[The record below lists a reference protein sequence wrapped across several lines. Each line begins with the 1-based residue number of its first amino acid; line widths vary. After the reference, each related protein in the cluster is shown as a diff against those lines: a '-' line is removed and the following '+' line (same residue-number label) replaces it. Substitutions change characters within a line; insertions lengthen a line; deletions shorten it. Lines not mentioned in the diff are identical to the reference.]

1 MQLKIH
7 LQGEHN
13 IDPSYIDKDA
23 LYVLKKLRDAGYTA
37 YLVGG
42 SVRDLLVKRVPKDYD
57 ISTSAKPEEIKQ
69 LFNRSCILIGK
80 RFRLAHIRF
89 GHKILE
95 VATFR
100 SGENDDDLIVHDNQ
114 WGTAAQDVLRRDFTI
129 NGLYYDAEN
138 DSVIDYVD
146 GLKDIKDGIL
156 KTIGEPK
163 VRFRQDPVRMIRLLK
178 FQARF
183 GFKVADD
190 VDLALLSCKEE
201 ITKSSPARI
210 LEEILRML
218 ESGSSSLFFDL
229 MTKSGILE
237 HLFPCLTHFLEGKQ
251 GNLVFQYLASADQLN
266 LNGRYPLDRS
276 VLTSCLLYPILEHEV
291 KAKFLDKN
299 EMPHLG
305 DIMTL
310 SNSLISGFVTSSFS
324 HFPRRISSTMSF
336 ILAMQY
342 KLTPISGKRHPRPKL
357 VRNKEFNL
365 ALNFLKIRSLVHE
378 ELMETY
384 SFWKEIIRQSEHHHD
399 KKAHPAPAHKSTE

>member
-1 MQLKIH
+1 VQPKIH
-7 LQGEHN
+7 SPNEHT
-13 IDPSYIDKDA
+13 IDTDFIDRDA
-23 LYVLKKLRDAGYTA
+23 LFVLKKLREAGFIA

-69 LFNRSCILIGK
+69 LFSRNCILIGR

-114 WGTAAQDVLRRDFTI
+114 WGTPAEDVLRRDFTI
-129 NGLYYDAEN
+129 NGLFYDAETN
-138 DSVIDYVD
+138 SVIDYVD
-146 GLKDIKDGIL
+146 GLKDIKAGIL

-163 VRFRQDPVRMIRLLK
+163 TRFRQDPVRMIRLLK

-183 GFKVADD
+183 GFKVASD
-190 VDLALLSCKEE
+190 VDQALQSCQDE
-201 ITKSSPARI
+201 IIKSSPARI

-218 ESGSSSLFFDL
+218 ESGYSSHFFDL

-237 HLFPCLTHFLEGKQ
+237 HLFPCLTHFLEGDNGKE
-251 GNLVFQYLASADQLN
+251 VFEYLASADNLN
-266 LNGRYPLDRS
+266 KNGRYPLDRS
-276 VLTSCLLYPILEHEV
+276 VLTSCLLYPILEHEIR
-291 KAKFLDKN
+291 KQFLDN
-299 EMPHLG
+299 NVMPHLG
-305 DIMTL
+305 DIMML
-310 SNSLISGFVTSSFS
+310 SNFLINGFVTSSFS
-324 HFPRRISSTMSF
+324 HFPRRLSSTMSF

-342 KLTPISGKRHPRPKL
+342 KLTPLSGKRHPRPKL

-365 ALNFLKIRSLVHE
+365 ALNFLKIRSFVNE
-378 ELMETY
+378 ELLDSY
-384 SFWKEIIRQSEHHHD
+384 SFWKDLVRHGDHHHD
-399 KKAHPAPAHKSTE
+399 KKKT

>member
-1 MQLKIH
+1 MQPKIH
-7 LQGEHN
+7 SPNEHT
-13 IDPSYIDKDA
+13 IDTDFIDRDA
-23 LYVLKKLRDAGYTA
+23 LFVLKKLREAGFIA

-69 LFNRSCILIGK
+69 LFSRNCILIGR

-114 WGTAAQDVLRRDFTI
+114 WGTPAEDVLRRDFTI
-129 NGLYYDAEN
+129 NGLFYDAETN
-138 DSVIDYVD
+138 SVIDYVD
-146 GLKDIKDGIL
+146 GLKDIKAGIL

-163 VRFRQDPVRMIRLLK
+163 TRFRQDPVRMIRLLK

-183 GFKVADD
+183 GFKVASD
-190 VDLALLSCKEE
+190 VDQALQSCQDE
-201 ITKSSPARI
+201 IIKSSPARI

-218 ESGSSSLFFDL
+218 ESGYSSHFFDL

-237 HLFPCLTHFLEGKQ
+237 HLFPCLTHFLEGDNGKE
-251 GNLVFQYLASADQLN
+251 VFEYLASADNLN
-266 LNGRYPLDRS
+266 KNGRYPLDRS
-276 VLTSCLLYPILEHEV
+276 VLTSCLLYPILEHEIR
-291 KAKFLDKN
+291 KQFLDKN
-299 EMPHLG
+299 VMPHLG
-305 DIMTL
+305 DIMML
-310 SNSLISGFVTSSFS
+310 SNSLINGFVTSSFS
-324 HFPRRISSTMSF
+324 HFPRRLSSTMSF

-342 KLTPISGKRHPRPKL
+342 KLTPLSGKRHPRPKL

-365 ALNFLKIRSLVHE
+365 ALNFLKIRSFVNE
-378 ELMETY
+378 ELLDSY
-384 SFWKEIIRQSEHHHD
+384 SFWKDLVRHGDHHHD
-399 KKAHPAPAHKSTE
+399 KKKT

>member
-1 MQLKIH
+1 VQPKIH
-7 LQGEHN
+7 SSGEHT
-13 IDPSYIDKDA
+13 IDPDSIDRDA
-23 LYVLKKLRDAGYTA
+23 LFVLKKLRDAGFTA

-42 SVRDLLVKRVPKDYD
+42 SVRDLLVKRLPKDYD

-69 LFNRSCILIGK
+69 LFNRNCILIGR

-114 WGTAAQDVLRRDFTI
+114 WGSPSEDVLRRDFTI
-129 NGLYYDAEN
+129 NGLFYDAETN
-138 DSVIDYVD
+138 SVIDYVD
-146 GLKDIKDGIL
+146 GLKDIKQGIL

-163 VRFRQDPVRMIRLLK
+163 TRFRQDPVRMIRLLK

-183 GFKVADD
+183 GFSVADD
-190 VDLALLSCKEE
+190 VNKALISCKDE
-201 ITKSSPARI
+201 ILKSSPARI

-218 ESGSSSLFFDL
+218 ESGSSSMFFDL

-237 HLFPCLTHFLEGKQ
+237 HLFPCLTHFMEGKH
-251 GNLVFQYLASADQLN
+251 GNEIFQYLAMADQLN

-276 VLTSCLLYPILEHEV
+276 VLTSCLLYPILEHEMRTQ
-291 KAKFLDKN
+291 FLEKDQI
-299 EMPHLG
+299 PHLG
-305 DIMTL
+305 EIMML
-310 SNSLISGFVTSSFS
+310 SNSLINGFVTSSFS
-324 HFPRRISSTMSF
+324 HFPKRLSSTMSF

-342 KLTPISGKRHPRPKL
+342 KLTPLSGKRHPKPKL

-365 ALNFLKIRSLVHE
+365 ALTFLKLRSLINS
-378 ELMETY
+378 ELLDTY
-384 SFWKEIIRQSEHHHD
+384 GFWKDVLKHADHHHE
-399 KKAHPAPAHKSTE
+399 KRVHPAPQK